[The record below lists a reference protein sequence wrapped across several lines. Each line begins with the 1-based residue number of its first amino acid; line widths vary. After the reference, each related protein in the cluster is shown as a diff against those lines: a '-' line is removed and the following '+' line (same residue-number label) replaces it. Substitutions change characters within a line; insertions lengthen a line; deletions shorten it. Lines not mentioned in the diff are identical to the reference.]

1 MKSASTLLLR
11 CQHFKCTLQGIS
23 QSVHIEFDLS
33 CKFGVLDHC
42 IMGHYLFPAAGY
54 FQLTTELKSMFSDG
68 FPDQLGGDRMMSMG
82 NNKFEE
88 ILQKVATLKKDKN
101 EFLMN
106 QFNSWKGSF
115 PQVDDLLIIGLR
127 V

>member
-1 MKSASTLLLR
+1 
-11 CQHFKCTLQGIS
+11 
-23 QSVHIEFDLS
+23 
-33 CKFGVLDHC
+33 
-42 IMGHYLFPAAGY
+42 
-54 FQLTTELKSMFSDG
+54 
-68 FPDQLGGDRMMSMG
+68 LGGDRMMSMG